1 MTEVRYIQTLAL
13 GAIEDPD
20 GEAYYRRICRW
31 YSREFSTPLDTVIND
46 LPEKEVLLHYYE
58 DMYYTLYHNETEE
71 GQMRYYQLRSA
82 ILRTDK
88 DIVEEELTEEED
100 DAWAQEMVEQIQ
112 REEEALKAKKGQ
124 KTQPK
129 QEPKP
134 QTHKPNL
141 INEDFNISVK
151 GE

>member
-1 MTEVRYIQTLAL
+1 MTEVRYIQILAL
-13 GAIEDPD
+13 GAIEEPD

-46 LPEKEVLLHYYE
+46 ISEKDVLLHYYE
-58 DMYYTLYHNETEE
+58 DMYYGLYHDESEE
-71 GQMRYYQLRSA
+71 GQMRYFQLRSA

-88 DIVEEELTEEED
+88 NIVEEELTEEED
-100 DAWAQEMVEQIQ
+100 DQWAQEMVEQIRQ
-112 REEEALKAKKGQ
+112 EEEALKAKKAQ

-129 QEPKP
+129 QDDRLSD
-134 QTHKPNL
+134 QKPNL
-141 INEDFNISVK
+141 INEDFNVTVK